1 MNRQDRPVD
10 LRSDTVTRP
19 TPAMRRAM
27 SEAEVGDDVFG
38 EDPTVNALE
47 ARAAEL
53 SGKQAALYVPSGT
66 MGNQIAVAV
75 HTSPGQEVVCEEHS
89 HIMLYEMGTIARYSG
104 CLARP
109 IPTDDGRLTWE
120 RIRGNI
126 RGHSDHY
133 CGTGLIEVENTHN
146 YAGGRVYA
154 LDTLREIGANARNAG
169 IPVHM
174 DGARV
179 FHAAAALDVPL
190 RSIAETADSLTFCLS
205 KGLGAPVG
213 SLLTGSR
220 TFIAE
225 ARRVRKALGGGMR
238 QAGVLAAAG
247 LVALERSPANI
258 PAVHADARFLA
269 DSLAN
274 IPGIAIE
281 PETVETNIVFFDIT
295 GTGLSNDHFLQS
307 LRDEGILALSLGPG
321 RIRMV
326 THQDL
331 ERADCE
337 RAIAAIERTCGV
349 PALAG

>member
-1 MNRQDRPVD
+1 
-10 LRSDTVTRP
+10 
-19 TPAMRRAM
+19 MRRAM
-27 SEAEVGDDVFG
+27 SEAQVGDDVFG

-47 ARAAEL
+47 ARAAEIT
-53 SGKQAALYVPSGT
+53 GKEAALYVPSGT

-75 HTSPGQEVVCEEHS
+75 HTSPGHEVVCEEHS
-89 HIMLYEMGTIARYSG
+89 HILLYEMGTIARYSG

-109 IPTDDGRLTWE
+109 TPTVDRCLTWE
-120 RIRGNI
+120 RIRSNI

-154 LDTLREIGANARNAG
+154 LDTLREIGANARTAG

-179 FHAAAALDVPL
+179 FHAAAALDMPL
-190 RSIAETADSLTFCLS
+190 RSIADTADSLTFCLS

-213 SLLTGSR
+213 SLLTGSSS
-220 TFIAE
+220 FIAE

-247 LVALERSPANI
+247 LALERSPANI

-269 DSLAN
+269 DSLAD

-281 PETVETNIVFFDIT
+281 HGCPT
-295 GTGLSNDHFLQS
+295 QS
-307 LRDEGILALSLGPG
+307 R
-321 RIRMV
+321 
-326 THQDL
+326 L
-331 ERADCE
+331 ESAN
-337 RAIAAIERTCGV
+337 
-349 PALAG
+349 